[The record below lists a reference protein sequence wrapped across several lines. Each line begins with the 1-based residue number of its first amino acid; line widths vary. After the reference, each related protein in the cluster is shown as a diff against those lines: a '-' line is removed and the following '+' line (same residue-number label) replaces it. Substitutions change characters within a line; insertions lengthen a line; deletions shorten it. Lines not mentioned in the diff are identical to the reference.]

1 MLAVSSRARTRF
13 VTDPA
18 ERLSQMKTQ
27 TYADPCRPS
36 ALAAEIARLAPS
48 AHLVANDR
56 MLVAQANAREIPLL
70 LDEIGR
76 LRERAFRGVGEGTG
90 AELDLDRFD
99 AHYTH
104 LFVWDRRRGA
114 LAGAYRLVRVDELA
128 PDSLPRALYTHT
140 LFDYDRGFLARLGP
154 ALELGRA
161 FVTPEYQR
169 CSRVL
174 ALLWQGIGRAL
185 RVAGARSLFGAVSV
199 SARYSRRSRGLIAA
213 ALLAHHRHR
222 ETEGLVRARTPF
234 TLDAGDFASAMPLA
248 DPRVLS
254 QRVAELEP
262 DGSGLPVLVRRYLEL
277 GGEFA
282 AWHVDGAFGDSLDGL
297 MVLDL
302 ERADPVRVARFSGDP
317 APRYSETI
325 SSAARTSSVV
335 S

>member
-1 MLAVSSRARTRF
+1 
-13 VTDPA
+13 
-18 ERLSQMKTQ
+18 MKTN
-27 TYADPCRPS
+27 TDAFPCDADPCRVS
-36 ALAAEIARLAPS
+36 ALAAEVEGLAPS
-48 AHLVANDR
+48 AQLVANDR
-56 MLVAQANAREIPLL
+56 MLVAAASAREIPLL

-76 LRERAFRGVGEGTG
+76 LRESAFRAIGEGTG

-104 LFVWDRRRGA
+104 LFVWDRRRQA
-114 LAGAYRLVRVDELA
+114 LAGAYRLVRVDGLA
-128 PDSLPRALYTHT
+128 EHRLPRALYTHT
-140 LFDYDRGFLARLGP
+140 LFDYDRAFLARLGP

-174 ALLWQGIGRAL
+174 ALLWQGIGRAV
-185 RVAGARSLFGAVSV
+185 RSAGARRLFGAVSV
-199 SARYSRRSRGLIAA
+199 SASYSRTSRGLIAA

-222 ETEGLVRARTPF
+222 ETQGLVRARTPF
-234 TLDAGDFASAMPLA
+234 ALAPEDFANAALLA
-248 DPRVLS
+248 DPRALS

-282 AWHVDGAFGDSLDGL
+282 AWHVDREFGDSLDGL

-302 ERADPVRVARFSGDP
+302 ERADPVRVARFSGD
-317 APRYSETI
+317 AGPRYSGTI

>member
-1 MLAVSSRARTRF
+1 M
-13 VTDPA
+13 
-18 ERLSQMKTQ
+18 
-27 TYADPCRPS
+27 S
-36 ALAAEIARLAPS
+36 ALAAEVEGLAPGAQLLAS
-48 AHLVANDR
+48 DR
-56 MLVAQANAREIPLL
+56 MLVAQASARQIPRLL
-70 LDEIGR
+70 EEIGR
-76 LRERAFRGVGEGTG
+76 LRERAFRAIGEGTG

-104 LFVWDRRRGA
+104 LFVWDRARRA
-114 LAGAYRLVRVDELA
+114 LAGAYRLARVDGFA
-128 PDSLPRALYTHT
+128 HHALPRALYTHT
-140 LFDYDRGFLARLGP
+140 LFEYDRAFLARLGP

-185 RVAGARSLFGAVSV
+185 RSAGARHLFGAVSI

-222 ETEGLVRARTPF
+222 ETQGLVHARAPF
-234 TLDAGDFASAMPLA
+234 ALDPEDFAHAAPFA
-248 DPRVLS
+248 DPRALS

-282 AWHVDGAFGDSLDGL
+282 AWHVDRAFGDSLDGL
-297 MVLDL
+297 LVLDL

-317 APRYSETI
+317 TPRYSDTI